1 MTMINLKDKD
11 NNYNISL
18 KVENISKIFHS
29 DAGAIVALRD
39 VGFTIK
45 KGEFVSIIGPS
56 GSGKSTLLNIIGA
69 LDRPTVGKVFIGGVD
84 IFSLKDDEIAYMRNS
99 LIGFVFQSFNLINR
113 TTVQKN
119 VEIPDTISGISN
131 SVDRSYRSL
140 KILDI
145 LGIKDKA
152 KFKPSQLSGGQQQRV
167 AIARALMNNP
177 AIILADEPTGN
188 LDTKTGNEV
197 FGLLKLLSARFKRTI
212 IMVTHN
218 PELASASDRSI
229 HIRDGAIE
237 KEVIHFERKYP

>member
-1 MTMINLKDKD
+1 MDYKTDD
-11 NNYNISL
+11 NNNKFKDRDNNDNISL
-18 KVENISKIFHS
+18 KVENISKIFYS

-69 LDRPTVGKVFIGGVD
+69 LDKPTVGKVFIGGVD
-84 IFSLKDDEIAYMRNS
+84 IFSLKDHEIAYMRNS

-119 VEIPDTISGISN
+119 VEIPDTISGFSN

-177 AIILADEPTGN
+177 TILLADEPTGN

-197 FGLLKLLSARFKRTI
+197 FDLFRMLSYKFGRSI
-212 IMVTHN
+212 IIVTHN
-218 PELASASDRSI
+218 SELAKKTDRSI
-229 HIRDGAIE
+229 YIRDGSIE
-237 KEVIHFERKYP
+237 KEIVN